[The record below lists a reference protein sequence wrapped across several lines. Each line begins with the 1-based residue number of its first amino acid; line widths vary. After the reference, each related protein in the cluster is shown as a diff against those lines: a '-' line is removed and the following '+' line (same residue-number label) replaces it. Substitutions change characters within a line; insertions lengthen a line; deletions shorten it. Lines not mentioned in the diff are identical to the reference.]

1 MTSIRIYGARAAR
14 LASVVTLLT
23 LPTLAAGCVMT
34 SFEGPGEPPRIAP
47 APSPISTRE
56 RSEASASAP
65 APLSPTELASQPT
78 EISAR
83 HLLVAYKGG
92 LRASPG
98 IGRSKAEA
106 YARAE
111 EAQKRA
117 AIGEDFVS
125 LVKEYSDEPGAAER
139 GGDLGKF
146 DRQSMV
152 PAFANAAFALKVG
165 QVSGVVET
173 QFGFHVILRTE

>member
-1 MTSIRIYGARAAR
+1 MRSPFARV
-14 LASVVTLLT
+14 LAVCSLAWLSGCVVTT
-23 LPTLAAGCVMT
+23 
-34 SFEGPGEPPRIAP
+34 FESPGEAPRIAP
-47 APSPISTRE
+47 PPSPV
-56 RSEASASAP
+56 ASAESKRAASA
-65 APLSPTELASQPT
+65 APLPAVDVSAQPA

-83 HLLVAYKGG
+83 HLLVSYKGG

-106 YARAE
+106 LARAE

-117 AIGEDFVS
+117 VAGEDFVA
-125 LVKEYSDEPGAAER
+125 LVKQYSDEPGAGER

-165 QVSGVVET
+165 EISAVVET
-173 QFGFHVILRTE
+173 QFGYHVIKRTE

>member
-1 MTSIRIYGARAAR
+1 MGCGVRRVACVVALGWCSAC
-14 LASVVTLLT
+14 VVTT
-23 LPTLAAGCVMT
+23 
-34 SFEGPGEPPRIAP
+34 FESPGEGPRIAP
-47 APSPISTRE
+47 APSPVPSPGSKRAG
-56 RSEASASAP
+56 SP
-65 APLSPTELASQPT
+65 APVASVDISSQPA

-83 HLLVAYKGG
+83 HLLVSYKGG

-106 YARAE
+106 LARAE

-117 AIGEDFVS
+117 LAGEDFVA
-125 LVKEYSDEPGAAER
+125 LVKQYSDEPGAAER

-146 DRQSMV
+146 ERSSMV

-165 QVSGVVET
+165 EISGVVET
-173 QFGFHVILRTE
+173 QFGYHVIKRTE

>member
-1 MTSIRIYGARAAR
+1 
-14 LASVVTLLT
+14 VTRTALLCA
-23 LPTLAAGCVMT
+23 LWLCSGCVLT
-34 SFEGPGEPPRIAP
+34 TFEGAGEPPRIAP
-47 APSPISTRE
+47 PPSPVATAH
-56 RSEASASAP
+56 ASIDPTAP
-65 APLSPTELASQPT
+65 KPLSPAELATQPT

-83 HLLVAYKGG
+83 HLLVSYKDA

-98 IGRSKAEA
+98 IGRSKLEA
-106 YARAE
+106 RARAE

-117 AIGEDFVS
+117 AAGEDFVG
-125 LVKEYSDEPGAAER
+125 LVKQYSDEPGAADR

-146 DRQSMV
+146 DRSSMV

-165 QVSGVVET
+165 EVSPVVET

>member
-1 MTSIRIYGARAAR
+1 MLCAGALGWCSAC
-14 LASVVTLLT
+14 VVTT
-23 LPTLAAGCVMT
+23 
-34 SFEGPGEPPRIAP
+34 FESPGEAPRIAP
-47 APSPISTRE
+47 PPSPVAA
-56 RSEASASAP
+56 ASGKPTTSNLAP
-65 APLSPTELASQPT
+65 IGAPVDVSSQPV

-83 HLLVAYKGG
+83 HLLVSYKGA

-106 YARAE
+106 QKRAE

-117 AIGEDFVS
+117 AAGEDFLA
-125 LVKEYSDEPGAAER
+125 LVKQYSDEPGAGDR

-165 QVSGVVET
+165 EISSVVET
-173 QFGFHVILRTE
+173 QFGFHVIKRTE

>member
-1 MTSIRIYGARAAR
+1 
-14 LASVVTLLT
+14 VLT
-23 LPTLAAGCVMT
+23 T
-34 SFEGPGEPPRIAP
+34 FEGQGEPPRIAP
-47 APSPISTRE
+47 PPNAVATHHESVDPNAPK
-56 RSEASASAP
+56 
-65 APLSPTELASQPT
+65 PLSPAELAAQPT

-83 HLLVAYKGG
+83 HLLVSYKDA
-92 LRASPG
+92 LRAAPG

-106 YARAE
+106 RARAE

-117 AIGEDFVS
+117 AAGEDFKA
-125 LVKEYSDEPGAAER
+125 LVKQYSDEPGAADR

-146 DRQSMV
+146 DRNSMV

-165 QVSGVVET
+165 EVSQVVET

>member
-1 MTSIRIYGARAAR
+1 MT
-14 LASVVTLLT
+14 T
-23 LPTLAAGCVMT
+23 
-34 SFEGPGEPPRIAP
+34 FEGPGEPPRIAP
-47 APSPISTRE
+47 APNPIVTHKPG
-56 RSEASASAP
+56 EAANAP
-65 APLSPTELASQPT
+65 APLNPVEIAGQPT

-83 HLLVAYKGG
+83 HLLISYKGA

-106 YARAE
+106 HARAE

-117 AIGEDFVS
+117 AAGEDFVA
-125 LVKEYSDEPGAAER
+125 LVKQYSDEPGAADR

-146 DRQSMV
+146 DRASMV

-165 QVSGVVET
+165 EISGVVET
-173 QFGFHVILRTE
+173 QFGYHVIKRTE

>member
-1 MTSIRIYGARAAR
+1 MTSF
-14 LASVVTLLT
+14 LN
-23 LPTLAAGCVMT
+23 PTLARQALVLCALGLCSSCVMT
-34 SFEGPGEPPRIAP
+34 TFEGPGEAPRIAP
-47 APSPISTRE
+47 APSPLSKPE
-56 RSEASASAP
+56 HAESSGAP
-65 APLSPTELASQPT
+65 APLSPGELASQPS

-106 YARAE
+106 FARAE
-111 EAQKRA
+111 EAHKRA
-117 AIGEDFVS
+117 AAGEDFVA

-146 DRQSMV
+146 ERQSMV

-165 QVSGVVET
+165 EVSAVVET

>member
-1 MTSIRIYGARAAR
+1 VIRAQSSTWLALLVLGAFAPTSGC
-14 LASVVTLLT
+14 VVTT
-23 LPTLAAGCVMT
+23 
-34 SFEGPGEPPRIAP
+34 FESPAEPARIAP
-47 APSPISTRE
+47 PPNAIAAHPQHA
-56 RSEASASAP
+56 SEAQKTALAVPDASTP
-65 APLSPTELASQPT
+65 S

-83 HLLVAYKGG
+83 HLLVSYRGA
-92 LRASPG
+92 LRAPPG
-98 IGRSKAEA
+98 VGRSKEE
-106 YARAE
+106 ARARAA

-117 AIGEDFVS
+117 QSGADFVA
-125 LVKEYSDEPGAAER
+125 LVKQYSDEPGASER

-165 QVSGVVET
+165 EISNVVET

>member
-1 MTSIRIYGARAAR
+1 MT
-14 LASVVTLLT
+14 TT
-23 LPTLAAGCVMT
+23 
-34 SFEGPGEPPRIAP
+34 FEGPGEAPRIAP

-56 RSEASASAP
+56 PGETSNAP
-65 APLSPTELASQPT
+65 APLNPVEIASQPT

-83 HLLVAYKGG
+83 HLLVAYKGA

-98 IGRSKAEA
+98 IGRSKVEA
-106 YARAE
+106 RARAE
-111 EAQKRA
+111 EAHKRA
-117 AIGEDFVS
+117 AAGEDFVA

-152 PAFANAAFALKVG
+152 QAFANAAFALKVG
-165 QVSGVVET
+165 EVSAVVET

>member
-1 MTSIRIYGARAAR
+1 MRRVLYVCALGWCYGC
-14 LASVVTLLT
+14 VVTT
-23 LPTLAAGCVMT
+23 
-34 SFEGPGEPPRIAP
+34 FESPGEAPRIAP
-47 APSPISTRE
+47 PPSPVASPTSKR
-56 RSEASASAP
+56 ASAA
-65 APLSPTELASQPT
+65 APLASVDISSQPA

-83 HLLVAYKGG
+83 HLLVAYRGG

-106 YARAE
+106 LARAE

-117 AIGEDFVS
+117 LAGEDFIA
-125 LVKEYSDEPGAAER
+125 LVKQYSDEPGAAER

-146 DRQSMV
+146 ERSSMV

-165 QVSGVVET
+165 EISGVVET
-173 QFGFHVILRTE
+173 QFGFHVIKRTE